1 MRVVFSS
8 LPAYGHLYPLIPLA
22 TACAEAGHEVTIATG
37 QPFAG
42 RVPFPTVLCVSEG
55 TGFEMFEAE
64 AARRNPDPA
73 DPGSFPATLFGD
85 VCASHTAANLIDV
98 FSKDRPDLVVYE
110 VSNVGAAVAAD
121 VLGIPA
127 VAFGLGLWN
136 PFLARWHDTAAAVQS
151 HRWETPPSLLG
162 DYLDPM
168 PPSLRS
174 SPATRIPIR
183 SVPWSESQGVP
194 EWLAQPSSRPRVY
207 ITLGTV
213 VYGMVEVL
221 RRAITETVEHDVEVI
236 VAVGPEGDPGA
247 LGAMPAN
254 VHVERFVS
262 QSDVMRHVD
271 LVVHHGGAGTMLG
284 ALVNGLP
291 QLILPQGAD
300 QFFNAAAI
308 KRVRAGNAL
317 LNDEQAPGAIRATVG
332 DLLTDGPERL
342 NAKRLQEEIVEM
354 PAPEDVAGTLVAI
367 SRRC

>member
-8 LPAYGHLYPLIPLA
+8 LPAYGHLYPLLPLA
-22 TACAEAGHEVTIATG
+22 NACAEAGHEVTIATG
-37 QPFAG
+37 SPFTE
-42 RVPFPTVLCVSEG
+42 RMPFPTIQTVTEG
-55 TGFEMFEAE
+55 ADFEKFQAE
-64 AARRNPDPA
+64 AIRRNPDPT
-73 DPGSFPATLFGD
+73 DPLSLPITLFGD
-85 VCASHTAANLIDV
+85 VSASHTATNLIEA
-98 FSKDRPDLVVYE
+98 FTQDRPDLVVYE
-110 VSNVGAAVAAD
+110 IMDVGAAVAAD
-121 VLGIPA
+121 ALGIPA

-136 PFLARWHDTAAAVQS
+136 PVLGRVHDKAAEVQS
-151 HRWETPPSLLG
+151 DRWKTPPPHLLR

-168 PPSLRS
+168 PQSLRS
-174 SPATRIPIR
+174 APAATSIR

-194 EWLAQPSSRPRVY
+194 EWLTKPNGRPRVY

-221 RRAITETVEHDVEVI
+221 HRAIMETIAHDAEVL
-236 VAVGPEGDPGA
+236 VAVGPEGNPEA
-247 LGAMPAN
+247 LGALPAN

-262 QSDVMRHVD
+262 QPDVMRHVD

-284 ALVNGLP
+284 ALANGLP

-317 LNDEQAPGAIRATVG
+317 LNDEQVPGAIQAAVG

-342 NAKRLQEEIVEM
+342 NAKRLQEEITEM
-354 PAPEDVAGTLVAI
+354 PAPADVVDTLVAI
-367 SRRC
+367 SRRS